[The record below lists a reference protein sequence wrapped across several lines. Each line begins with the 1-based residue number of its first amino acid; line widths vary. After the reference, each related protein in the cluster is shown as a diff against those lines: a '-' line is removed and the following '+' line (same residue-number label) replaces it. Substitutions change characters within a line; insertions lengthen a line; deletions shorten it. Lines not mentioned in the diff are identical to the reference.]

1 MFLFFKVG
9 QKAIAADVWGHI
21 ISGICFKNSMRENYR
36 LPLISLCVGGFRKAT
51 LSPSLS
57 LNSAPHL
64 PNSELSLVEA
74 VRHSPLTWLG
84 QTTGL
89 PSCSWKHEQMG
100 WQEQRWLVCAS
111 FLGFVASVQSV
122 TRGELFPFG
131 PSARDQLL
139 AAGNDQTHRLE
150 LDKPVLFY
158 DGTFDSIFVSW
169 NS

>member
-1 MFLFFKVG
+1 M
-9 QKAIAADVWGHI
+9 
-21 ISGICFKNSMRENYR
+21 SGATSFQEFVLGTAWEKTTGYLSFPSVLVVLGKQLSR
-36 LPLISLCVGGFRKAT
+36 PL
-51 LSPSLS
+51 SLS

-169 NS
+169 NSQLGTLS

>member
-1 MFLFFKVG
+1 M
-9 QKAIAADVWGHI
+9 
-21 ISGICFKNSMRENYR
+21 SGATSFQEFVLRTAWEKTTGYLSFPSVLAVLGKQLSR
-36 LPLISLCVGGFRKAT
+36 PL
-51 LSPSLS
+51 SLS
-57 LNSAPHL
+57 TPPHISQ
-64 PNSELSLVEA
+64 NSELSLVEA

-89 PSCSWKHEQMG
+89 PSCFWKHEQMG

-158 DGTFDSIFVSW
+158 DGTFDSIFVS
-169 NS
+169 